1 MLSIPMAE
9 VHVLVDGYIL
19 AGEPQRVGSTV
30 SFIRD
35 DDSLIVV
42 DPGFVVT
49 RSAILDPLAGL
60 GVDPSKVTDVVF
72 SHHHPDHT
80 VNAALFPNA
89 RIHDHWAI
97 YRDDRWTSRDAEG
110 FAVSPS
116 VTLLETPGHTPQDI
130 TTVVRTDDGVVAFTH
145 LWWSAEGPA
154 EDPYAIDPALLHE
167 HRARV
172 LGLADRIVPGH
183 GPAFVPDTNTP
194 R

>member
-1 MLSIPMAE
+1 MLGDEMAE
-9 VHVLVDGYIL
+9 VHVLVDGYIRE
-19 AGEPQRVGSTV
+19 GEPQRVGSTV
-30 SFIRD
+30 SFVRD
-35 DDSLIVV
+35 GTSLIVI
-42 DPGFVVT
+42 DPGFVVA
-49 RSAILDPLAGL
+49 RSAILEPLSAL
-60 GVDPSKVTDVVF
+60 GVDASSVTDVVF

-89 RIHDHWAI
+89 RIHDHWAT
-97 YRDDRWTSRDAEG
+97 YQDDRWTSRDAEG
-110 FAVSPS
+110 FAVSPD

-130 TTVVRTDDGVVAFTH
+130 TTVVRSADGASAFTH

-172 LGLADRIVPGH
+172 LALADRIGPGH
-183 GPAFVPDTNTP
+183 GPAFVPGAHTP

>member
-1 MLSIPMAE
+1 MLGDLMAE

-19 AGEPQRVGSTV
+19 EGEPQRVGSTV
-30 SFIRD
+30 SFVRD
-35 DDSLIVV
+35 GDSLIVI
-42 DPGFVVT
+42 DPGFVVA
-49 RSAILDPLAGL
+49 RSAILDPLVRL
-60 GVDPSKVTDVVF
+60 DVDPTTVTDVVF

-89 RIHDHWAI
+89 RIHDHWAT
-97 YRDDRWTSRDAEG
+97 YHDDRWTSRDAEG
-110 FAVSPS
+110 FAVSAN

-130 TTVVRTDDGVVAFTH
+130 TTVARTDDGLFTFTH

-172 LGLADRIVPGH
+172 LELADRIVPGH
-183 GPAFVPDTNTP
+183 GPAFVPDANTP